1 MKKQIKVLIIGG
13 SGHVSGAVSRECL
26 KQGFEVTIL
35 TRGQRPVPDGV
46 KVLQADRRDADAMRR
61 LFNETND
68 FYDAVF
74 DCICYEPEAMEI
86 MLELFRL
93 RTRQLLF
100 VSTDFVFDPAKR
112 SFPQPEDAPF
122 LADNDGGLQDYGFK
136 KRACENLLL
145 AETSGEFSWTIFRPC
160 HIYGMF
166 SQLGCFPGHCRDP
179 ELIGRL
185 QRGEVLTLVD
195 GGHFLQ
201 QPLEVND
208 LAKTMVSAVG
218 LPGAQREIFNMAG
231 PDIVESW
238 TYYRII
244 ADTLGVKLKIR
255 SIPLA
260 EYIQLHP
267 EHKPFLCH
275 RIYNHEKLHAAGLAV
290 PETPLTEGLRRH
302 TLELM
307 QYK

>member
-1 MKKQIKVLIIGG
+1 MKVLIIGG
-13 SGHVSGAVSRECL
+13 SGHVSGAVTGECL

-35 TRGQRPVPDGV
+35 TRGQRPVPGGV
-46 KVLQADRRDADAMRR
+46 KVLKADRRDAEAMRS
-61 LFNETND
+61 LFNAATD

-86 MLELFRL
+86 MLELFRQ

-100 VSTDFVFDPAKR
+100 VSTDFVFDPVRR
-112 SFPQPEDAPF
+112 SFPQPVDAPC
-122 LADNDGGLQDYGFK
+122 LTNNAGGLQDYGFK
-136 KRACENLLL
+136 KRACENLLA
-145 AETSGEFSWTIFRPC
+145 AEATGEFSWTVFRPC

-166 SQLGCFPGHCRDP
+166 SQLGCFPDHRRDP

-201 QPLEVND
+201 QPIEAGD

-218 LPGAQREIFNMAG
+218 RAKARREIFNMAG

-238 TYYRII
+238 AYYQII

-255 SIPLA
+255 STPLT

-290 PETPLTEGLRRH
+290 PATPLTEGLRRH